1 MIDPNWQLVDLDPYT
16 WRAIGKFI
24 DPGMYIRAGSAEEH
38 GLYVIHD
45 RGTVLS
51 VVESSGTRRADL
63 GLDHIERPDLT
74 AQGLFDR
81 GEWDRVHVI
90 DRMHLQSV
98 STSAQQLANRDLELD
113 AYYRHVFQLVWGN
126 EAGYAVIPKHP
137 GSWHGWTYQQIVDV
151 VYQLQAPASL
161 ALGVIDD
168 EGALIIGLLGEV
180 SDGSFRKVTTFES
193 LPFDRL
199 EVSVTQ
205 EFLDRLWSH
214 LATTDYPPA
223 TVLLCTE
230 SIFDRWVNEPD
241 KARTIS
247 EAIDSGTAVL
257 RLRDEPPFI
266 W

>member
-1 MIDPNWQLVDLDPYT
+1 
-16 WRAIGKFI
+16 
-24 DPGMYIRAGSAEEH
+24 MYIRAGSPDEH

-51 VVESSGTRRADL
+51 AVESSGTRRTDL
-63 GLDHIERPDLT
+63 GLDRIERPDRI
-74 AQGLFDR
+74 AQDLFDR

-90 DRMHLQSV
+90 DRAHLQSV

-113 AYYRHVFQLVWGN
+113 AYYRRVFQLIWGN
-126 EAGYAVIPKHP
+126 EAGYAVTPKHP
-137 GSWHGWTYQQIVDV
+137 GSWRGWTYQQIVDV
-151 VYQLQAPASL
+151 VNQLQAPASL
-161 ALGVIDD
+161 ALGVISD
-168 EGALIIGLLGEV
+168 EGALVIGLLGEV
-180 SDGSFRKVTTFES
+180 SDGSFHKVTTFEA

-199 EVSVTQ
+199 DASVTHD
-205 EFLDRLWSH
+205 FLDLLWSH

-223 TVLLCTE
+223 AVLLCAE
-230 SIFDRWVNEPD
+230 SVFDRWVNEPD

-247 EAIDSGTAVL
+247 EAIDSGKAVV